1 MKIDIIETEKNK
13 FTKDEYKFLQLLE
26 EDKVFEHIIIQSRE
40 VLKIPQEGF
49 NIQNGHKLTDNN
61 SASREIRL
69 IKITTA
75 IRGLYNLPRNWLLIL
90 TGIIYFGVARADG
103 RNRFPIVE
111 LSKDNDSLII
121 KVNENISIRELKK
134 YIDLN
139 GVQIKDILTTL
150 PGLPQIKLENI
161 QVKKRILELKREGNK
176 DTEIARK
183 LEQEFGDK
191 LSFSPEYY
199 IISIERTRFEKSLEI
214 ILKKDV
220 LRAEEKLN
228 RKFPKNT
235 KQ

>member
-1 MKIDIIETEKNK
+1 MKIDIVETDENK
-13 FTKDEYKFLQLLE
+13 FTKDEFKFLQLLE

-49 NIQNGHKLTDNN
+49 NRQTGHNIID
-61 SASREIRL
+61 SSESRGIRL

-75 IRGLYNLPRNWLLIL
+75 IRGLYNLPSNWLLIL

-111 LSKDNDSLII
+111 LSKDKDSLII
-121 KVNENISIRELKK
+121 KVNENMSIRELKK

-139 GVQIKDILTTL
+139 GIQIKKILTTL

-161 QVKKRILELKREGNK
+161 KVKKRILELKREGDK
-176 DTEIARK
+176 DSEIARK

-220 LRAEEKLN
+220 LRAEEKLS